1 MSDLIDKLIGV
12 AVAII
17 VYFSIFAA
25 IVTAVA
31 TTNWTALSLTWVPTV
46 IYIMLAVL
54 PVVGVVAYFKKG
66 K

>member
-1 MSDLIDKLIGV
+1 MADIVDKLITL
-12 AVAII
+12 AVGII

-25 IVTAVA
+25 MVTAVT

-54 PVVGVVAYFKKG
+54 PVIAIVSYFKLG